1 MDYQQLFDTCSFGLA
16 TPEKIVACEPFS
28 CGGTEDDRDLNEFF
42 TKDAIGYH
50 NRLLGKTYFFC
61 LKDNPNKIVTAFT
74 VSYEGIK
81 LTNRLA
87 EEYQQQFLDDTNLRD
102 KDIKRFPGVLLGRLG
117 TDQQFSGQGY
127 GSAVMDFIK
136 AFFLTNVKAGCR
148 FIIVDALNN
157 ERTLSYYKR
166 NDFKFLIEDERL
178 EAKYVGVGVGRLPL
192 HTRLMYFDLLTL
204 KVNSE

>member
-1 MDYQQLFDTCSFGLA
+1 M
-16 TPEKIVACEPFS
+16 
-28 CGGTEDDRDLNEFF
+28 
-42 TKDAIGYH
+42 
-50 NRLLGKTYFFC
+50 
-61 LKDNPNKIVTAFT
+61 KDNPNKIVTAFT

-87 EEYQQQFLDDTNLRD
+87 EEYQQQFLDETDLRD

-136 AFFLTNVKAGCR
+136 AFFLINVKAGCR

-157 ERTLSYYKR
+157 ERTLSFYKH

-204 KVNSE
+204 SN